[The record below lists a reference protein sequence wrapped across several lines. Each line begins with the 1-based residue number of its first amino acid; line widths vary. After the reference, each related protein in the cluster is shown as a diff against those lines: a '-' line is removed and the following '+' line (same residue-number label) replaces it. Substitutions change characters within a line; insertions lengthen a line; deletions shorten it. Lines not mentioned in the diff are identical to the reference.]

1 MKRISLGILALLF
14 LCGVQVVLAQD
25 ENVAPKPSL
34 DKGNL
39 ESQFDYIYSVS
50 NNFQEYKVVKRT
62 NLDQLKSN
70 ILDSIRVSREK
81 VSELNLELKSQKDS
95 IASLKSKLVIS
106 ESEKQVAIDAK
117 DNFEFLGMAI
127 DKAVYS
133 LMMWLL
139 IAGLIISLVFF
150 SVQFFRSFKKIKK
163 AQSNLEEVQEEFDQH
178 RKNTLERE
186 RKMKRELVDAQMGK
200 K

>member
-25 ENVAPKPSL
+25 ENTTQPSL
-34 DKGNL
+34 DKGTL

-70 ILDSIRVSREK
+70 ILDSIKVSREK
-81 VSELNLELKSQKDS
+81 VSVLNLELKSQKDS
-95 IASLKSKLVIS
+95 IGNLNSKLETAEVQ
-106 ESEKQVAIDAK
+106 KQEAIEAK
-117 DNFEFLGMAI
+117 DNFEFFGI
-127 DKAVYS
+127 GVDKTVYS
-133 LMMWLL
+133 TFMWLL
-139 IAGLIISLVFF
+139 VGGLVIALAFF
-150 SVQFFRSFKKIKK
+150 SIQFFRSFQKIKK
-163 AQSNLEEVQEEFDQH
+163 AQLNLEEVQEEFDQH

-186 RKMKRELVDAQMGK
+186 RKMKRELIDAQMGK